1 MSIDGLCRL
10 PRIAEAAYTQN
21 DLSVDKNSAHYF
33 PVTVIEGMTHM
44 QFSSGEVPEFVFLRD
59 LLPEISYDSAHEQVA
74 YDVTAFVNGLLDKA
88 WNAMDARLEKSR
100 NLMQPIID
108 ALLQE
113 GYHQFKPPCYCEE
126 VSRCCSQARS
136 MG

>member
-1 MSIDGLCRL
+1 
-10 PRIAEAAYTQN
+10 
-21 DLSVDKNSAHYF
+21 
-33 PVTVIEGMTHM
+33 MTHM